1 MIWARVLRGSGL
13 FLPPAHLSRDECGH
27 RATGTPVLPFH
38 FLPFAQC
45 SIACLRGKLRLLLDL
60 SSLRNR
66 KVWLA
71 ISEAERASNSYQ
83 TFDDP
88 NTWHLFDDSKAAD
101 TWKAAVKFYE
111 KSLLTAAVRF
121 YTLVN
126 DRSKVI
132 ALLSGVGWGNT
143 DYLEE
148 KLEARWGYIE
158 ARATKR

>member
-1 MIWARVLRGSGL
+1 MMIWARVLRGSGL

-101 TWKAAVKFYE
+101 TWKAAVK
-111 KSLLTAAVRF
+111 
-121 YTLVN
+121 
-126 DRSKVI
+126 
-132 ALLSGVGWGNT
+132 
-143 DYLEE
+143 YLESFVVTMSGFTRQPRPLCLLVE
-148 KLEARWGYIE
+148 K
-158 ARATKR
+158 ATEKNRRFASCIGLRHLIGCY